1 MLPLSEVI
9 ARIQNNAR
17 KPEATGY
24 ALAYNLPAL
33 AGLIN
38 ELMGHPRTNYIKIS
52 FLCEVCCSLTTQ

>member
-1 MLPLSEVI
+1 MLSLSEVI
-9 ARIQNNAR
+9 ASIQKNSR
-17 KPEATGY
+17 KPEARGY

-52 FLCEVCCSLTTQ
+52 FLCEVCCSLATE